1 MINYYFYL
9 RKTGIIFALI
19 SGIIITSCKS
29 VKTPERQAPDKY
41 EKGSF
46 GYDLNFLKQKDD
58 PVVLRNKQGNAQV
71 IVSAKYQG
79 KVFTSTCE
87 GMKGKS
93 LGWINYKLYA
103 KDTILEHMNAY
114 GSENRM
120 WIGPE
125 GGQFSIFFKP
135 GGEMNFKNWF
145 TPAPLDLEPWDLIS
159 SSKNSALLAKD
170 MQLKN
175 YSGTTFDLRVEREI
189 KLADKEDL
197 NDLLGI
203 DVSDKVDWVGY
214 LSSNKITNTGKKE
227 WTRETGTLSIWM
239 LSMFPTGQNTTV
251 VIPFVEGDAS
261 RLGPVATT
269 TYFGEITPERIKY
282 GKDVIYF
289 KVDGKKR
296 RKLGLAPGRARP
308 VAGSYD
314 ENSKVLTIVQY
325 SIPPGIVEYV
335 NQLWPYQEEPFIGDV
350 MNAYNDGPLEDGSQM
365 GPFYEIESSSPAAFL
380 APGGRIV
387 HHHNIFHF
395 TGDENSLSEIAESVL
410 GVNLVEIKAAF

>member
-1 MINYYFYL
+1 MINYFSNFKKY
-9 RKTGIIFALI
+9 GVIFTLI
-19 SGIIITSCKS
+19 AVVFITSCKTVKPPESQS
-29 VKTPERQAPDKY
+29 VKKF
-41 EKGSF
+41 EKGTF
-46 GYDLNFLKQKDD
+46 GYDLDFLKQKDN
-58 PVVLRNKQGNAQV
+58 PVVLKNKQGNAQV

-87 GMKGKS
+87 GMEGKS
-93 LGWINYKLYA
+93 LGWINYDLLSR
-103 KDTILEHMNAY
+103 DTILDHMNPY

-125 GGQFSIFFKP
+125 GGQFSVFFRP
-135 GGEMNFKNWF
+135 GGKMDFNNWF
-145 TPAPLDLEPWDLIS
+145 TPAPLDTEPWDLVS
-159 SSKNSALLAKD
+159 SSENSALMTKN
-170 MQLKN
+170 MQLTN
-175 YSGTTFDLRVEREI
+175 YSGNAFNLRVDREI

-197 NDLLGI
+197 NDLLDI
-203 DVSDKVDWVGY
+203 DLPDKLNWVGY
-214 LSSNKITNTGKKE
+214 LSANKITNTGKKE
-227 WTRETGTLSIWM
+227 WTRKTGTLSIWM
-239 LSMFPTGQNTTV
+239 LSMFNPGQNITV

-269 TYFGEITPERIKY
+269 TYFGQITPERIKY
-282 GKDVIYF
+282 GKGVIYF

-296 RKLGLAPGRARP
+296 RKLGLAPGRAKP

-314 ENSKVLTIVQY
+314 EDNKVLTIVQY

-335 NQLWPYQEEPFIGDV
+335 NQLWPRQEEPFIGDV

-395 TGDENSLSEIAESVL
+395 TGDESLLSEISESVL
-410 GVNLVEIKAAF
+410 GVTIEEIKSAF

>member
-159 SSKNSALLAKD
+159 SSENSALLAKD

-395 TGDENSLSEIAESVL
+395 TGDESSLSEIAESVL